1 MARFIRSMRAGAEI
15 CSMISVAARASS
27 SRSAG
32 GMKSG
37 VSAMRKGILQPS
49 VASSR
54 PR

>member
-1 MARFIRSMRAGAEI
+1 MARFIFSMSAGCEI
-15 CSMISVAARASS
+15 CSTISFAARASE

-37 VSAMRKGILQPS
+37 VSATRNGTLQPS
-49 VASSR
+49 LASRR